1 MEEKPLELG
10 ALVLA
15 AGKGTRMKSNLPK
28 VLHPLLEE
36 PVLYYPLKALRDAGI
51 ANVAVV
57 IGHGG
62 EELEAYLSAE
72 WPDVKVVWQ
81 HEQLGTGHAVQV
93 AEEWW
98 CQFEHL
104 LVLSG
109 DVPLV
114 RPETLLSLLEKH
126 EETSPECTFISVLL
140 DDPTGYGR
148 VVRLADGGVRI
159 VEDKDTV
166 SDEKD
171 IREINAGVYVFKCT
185 ALQKVIPSIGQNN
198 QQKEFY
204 LTDAIH
210 LIADQVGM
218 VDLALCED
226 QGELRGINTP
236 YELADAAA
244 LMRDRI
250 VRNWMGCGVKCMDPL
265 TTWIGP
271 RVQFEAGAWLAPD
284 VQIWG
289 RSHIGSDSCIGTH
302 SQLCDVDFQ
311 GSVTI
316 HGPSVISNSTVMDG
330 AEIGP
335 FAFLRDGVVV
345 DTKAKVGRFVEI
357 KKSHIGSGSKV
368 PHLSYIGDTTIG
380 KNTNIGA
387 GTITCNYDGVNKNKT
402 VIGDGCF
409 VGSDTMLVAPV
420 TLGDAATTGAGST
433 ITQDIPAGALGI
445 ARERQHNID
454 GWSELKALRR
464 KKEKE

>member
-1 MEEKPLELG
+1 MEEKPLKLG

-36 PVLYYPLKALRDAGI
+36 PVLYYPLKALQDAGI
-51 ANVAVV
+51 TNVAVV

-62 EELEAYLSAE
+62 EDLEDYLSKE

-93 AEEWW
+93 AEVWW
-98 CQFEHL
+98 HQFDHL

-114 RPETLLSLLEKH
+114 RPETLRTLLDKH
-126 EETSPECTFISVLL
+126 WEASPECTFLSVLL

-166 SDEKD
+166 SDEKY
-171 IREINAGVYVFKCT
+171 IREINAGVYVFKC
-185 ALQKVIPSIGQNN
+185 ASLEKVIPSIRQNN
-198 QQKEFY
+198 QQQEFY

-210 LIADQVGM
+210 LIAEQVGM
-218 VDLALCED
+218 VDLTLCED

-250 VRNWMGCGVKCMDPL
+250 VKNWMGCGVKCMDPL

-271 RVQFEAGAWLAPD
+271 RVQFEEGAWLAPD

-289 RSHIGSDSCIGTH
+289 RSRIGIDSRIGTH
-302 SQLCDVDFQ
+302 TQLCDVDFQ
-311 GSVTI
+311 GAVTI
-316 HGPSVISNSTVMDG
+316 HGPSVISNCTVMDG

-335 FAFLRDGVVV
+335 FAFLRDGAVV
-345 DTKAKVGRFVEI
+345 DKKAKVGRFVEI
-357 KKSHIGSGSKV
+357 KKSHIGQGSKV
-368 PHLSYIGDTTIG
+368 PHLSYIGDAEIG

-420 TLGDAATTGAGST
+420 TLGDAASTAAGST
-433 ITQDIPAGALGI
+433 ITQDIPTGALGI
-445 ARERQHNID
+445 AREHQRNVE
-454 GWSELKALRR
+454 GWSESRKLHQ
-464 KKEKE
+464 KKENA

>member
-1 MEEKPLELG
+1 MEEKPLKLG

-36 PVLYYPLKALRDAGI
+36 PVLYYPLKALQDAGI

-57 IGHGG
+57 VGHGG
-62 EELEAYLSAE
+62 EELEAYLCEE

-81 HEQLGTGHAVQV
+81 REQLGTGHAVQV

-98 CQFEHL
+98 CQFDHL

-114 RPETLLSLLEKH
+114 RPETLRTLLDKH
-126 EETSPECTFISVLL
+126 WEASPECTFLSVLL

-159 VEDKDTV
+159 IEDKDAM
-166 SDEKD
+166 SEERE
-171 IREINAGVYVFKCT
+171 IREINAGVYVFKC
-185 ALQKVIPSIGQNN
+185 ASLQKVIPNICRNN
-198 QQKEFY
+198 HQKEFY

-210 LIADQVGM
+210 LIAEHVGI
-218 VDLALCED
+218 VDLSLCED

-236 YELADAAA
+236 YELADATA

-250 VRNWMGCGVKCMDPL
+250 VEGWMGRGVKCMDPL

-271 RVQFEAGAWLAPD
+271 KVLFDGSAWLAPD

-289 RSHIGSDSCIGTH
+289 RSRIGDDSCIGTH
-302 SQLCDVDFQ
+302 TQLRDVDFQ
-311 GSVTI
+311 GAVI
-316 HGPSVISNSTVMDG
+316 INGPCVISNCMVMDG

-335 FAFLRDGVVV
+335 FAFLRDGTVIDKNV
-345 DTKAKVGRFVEI
+345 KVGRFVEI
-357 KKSHIGSGSKV
+357 KKSHVGSGSKV
-368 PHLSYIGDTTIG
+368 PHLSYIGDTEIG
-380 KNTNIGA
+380 EGTNIGA

-402 VIGDGCF
+402 VIGDDCF
-409 VGSDTMLVAPV
+409 IGSDTMLVAPV
-420 TLGDAATTGAGST
+420 TVGDGASTGAGST

-445 ARERQHNID
+445 ARDRQRNIE
-454 GWSELKALRR
+454 GWNELKKTRR
-464 KKEKE
+464 GKE